1 MSRPVAPRRPGQP
14 YTAREAAEE
23 LRVST
28 TAVYDLCARG
38 VLRHRRVGA
47 KYLIPEGALAE
58 FLAASEVPAA
68 PPAAQAPAAPDV
80 SPLPPPARR
89 RRGRRASPAASGLDA
104 ALSVLAAARAAG
116 EL

>member
-28 TAVYDLCARG
+28 TAIYDLCARG
-38 VLRHRRVGA
+38 ALRHRRVGA
-47 KYLIPEGALAE
+47 KYLIPEDALAE

-68 PPAAQAPAAPDV
+68 PPIVQVPASSDPAPPA
-80 SPLPPPARR
+80 PPPRR
-89 RRGRRASPAASGLDA
+89 RARASSPASIFAGRSLFDESGG
-104 ALSVLAAARAAG
+104 RT
-116 EL
+116 